1 MSYPVRQADARK
13 KEESKYGNI
22 SSVQILR
29 GGHESG
35 RLGGHRF
42 VLRSL
47 WGNDRRNDPPGAG
60 RFSVFAAAVGTGA
73 GLATSH
79 ESCVV
84 RLDYLP
90 PWRGQVVPESRL
102 DLPGWCPSF
111 PSWRRLRL
119 PSGGRWR
126 DRRKIQNSEVGRRTE
141 RPYANRRPYSS
152 RAEYN
157 I

>member
-1 MSYPVRQADARK
+1 MSYPDRQADARK

-35 RLGGHRF
+35 GLGSRWV
-42 VLRSL
+42 VLCPLRGKHG
-47 WGNDRRNDPPGAG
+47 GNLQQGAG
-60 RFSVFAAAVGTGA
+60 RVGVHAPAVGTGA
-73 GLATSH
+73 GLATCH
-79 ESCVV
+79 ESCVAH
-84 RLDYLP
+84 LDYLP
-90 PWRGQVVPESRL
+90 PWLGQVVPESRL